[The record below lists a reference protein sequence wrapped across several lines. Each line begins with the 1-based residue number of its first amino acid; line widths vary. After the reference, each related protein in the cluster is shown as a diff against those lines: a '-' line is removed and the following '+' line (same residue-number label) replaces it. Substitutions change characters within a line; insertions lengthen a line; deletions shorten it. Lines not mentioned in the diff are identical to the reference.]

1 MRRIHAWPIL
11 FVATVWP
18 TTWARAQPPSTD
30 DVPNPGSRCFRIEA
44 RSEVPGRG
52 QRVEFIL
59 SPAAGGRDDLQ
70 TWELR
75 GPIRGD
81 RAALW
86 WRNGDRLAAVMIG
99 DDGELWHLDIDPPE
113 EVMEGRMRRT
123 LPTPGDTAA
132 FRAVPEECV

>member
-1 MRRIHAWPIL
+1 MRRRHPLLIP
-11 FVATVWP
+11 FVAALWP
-18 TTWARAQPPSTD
+18 AAGLQAQPPSTD
-30 DVPNPGSRCFRIEA
+30 EVPNPGSRCFRIEA

-52 QRVEFIL
+52 QLVEFIL
-59 SPAAGGRDDLQ
+59 SPAAGGREDQ

-99 DDGELWHLDIDPPE
+99 DRGELWRLDVDPA
-113 EVMEGRMRRT
+113 EVMVGRMWRT

>member
-1 MRRIHAWPIL
+1 MRRRPSPL
-11 FVATVWP
+11 LLSVAAVGI
-18 TTWARAQPPSTD
+18 ASGVQAQPPSTD
-30 DVPNPGSRCFRIEA
+30 DVPNPGSRCFRIETG
-44 RSEVPGRG
+44 SEVPGRG

-59 SPAAGGRDDLQ
+59 SPAAGGREDLQ

-86 WRNGDRLAAVMIG
+86 WRNGDRLAAVMIC
-99 DDGELWHLDIDPPE
+99 DRGELWRLDVDPAE
-113 EVMEGRMRRT
+113 EVMVGRMWRT
-123 LPTPGDTAA
+123 FPTPGDTAA